1 MDVAELVK
9 ATGPLRIDDRFDTE
23 MSYPFGTHAAVA
35 EVDPEL
41 GTVRVLQMV
50 TVDDC
55 GVQLNPALVRGQA
68 LGAAVQGI
76 GQALYEGIPYDDG
89 VPVLA
94 YGLLDYLLPT
104 FAEIP
109 PIEIKDTCTPNP
121 YTPLGAKGAGEGGAI
136 GVPAA
141 IVNAVIDAL
150 QIADP
155 GLM

>member
-1 MDVAELVK
+1 M
-9 ATGPLRIDDRFDTE
+9 
-23 MSYPFGTHAAVA
+23 
-35 EVDPEL
+35 
-41 GTVRVLQMV
+41 
-50 TVDDC
+50 
-55 GVQLNPALVRGQA
+55 
-68 LGAAVQGI
+68 QGL

-121 YTPLGAKGAGEGGAI
+121 STPLGAKGAGESGAI
-136 GVPAA
+136 GAPAA

-155 GLM
+155 GLLQTPLTPDVVWRAARGPKLEEVR